1 MTGKKR
7 KNNRLWVMLLCAAV
21 IIVAVIFA
29 VCQILL
35 PKEGGDGG
43 EDSAE
48 PVSSADLI
56 WQGKEYKY
64 NDHLS
69 NFLFIGVDNTEKEA
83 TQTGQANA
91 GQADAL
97 YLLSWDRVE
106 KSLTVISIPRD
117 TIASIETF
125 GPGGTSLGETED
137 HISLSYAYGD
147 GGHESCRLTED
158 AVSGLFYGLS
168 IQGYCS
174 LNLEAIPVLTESVG
188 SVDITVPNDS
198 LVSVDPRFQAGAKVT
213 LSADDTE
220 TFVRYR
226 DTGED
231 QSAIARMERQQAYI
245 SGFGQAAK
253 QAYAE
258 NPGFITDLYTKLEP
272 YMVTNMGTD
281 IFAEIMGSMS
291 DGTAAESWTVPG
303 EGVQNGSYDEY
314 RVDDES
320 LYAKIIETFYRE
332 V

>member
-1 MTGKKR
+1 MI
-7 KNNRLWVMLLCAAV
+7 LLCTAV
-21 IIVAVIFA
+21 IIAAAVFA
-29 VCQILL
+29 AFQILL
-35 PKEGGDGG
+35 PREG

-48 PVSSADLI
+48 DTETVSSADLI
-56 WQGKEYKY
+56 WQGKEYEY

-83 TQTGQANA
+83 AQTGNGSA

-106 KSLTVISIPRD
+106 KTLTVISIPRD

-158 AVSGLFYGLS
+158 AVSRLLYSLPV
-168 IQGYCS
+168 QGYCS

-188 SVDITVPNDS
+188 SVDVTVPNDS
-198 LVSVDPRFQAGAKVT
+198 LDAVDPRFQAGAQVT

-220 TFVRYR
+220 IFVRYR
-226 DTGED
+226 DTGES

-245 SGFGQAAK
+245 SGFGEAAK
-253 QAYAE
+253 QAYAQ
-258 NPGFITDLYTKLEP
+258 NPAFITNLYNKLEP

-281 IFAEIMGSMS
+281 TFAEIMGSMS
-291 DGTAAESWTVPG
+291 DGAAPDSWTVPG
-303 EGVQNGSYDEY
+303 EGIQNGGYDEY
-314 RVDDES
+314 RVDDEA
-320 LYAKIIETFYRE
+320 LYEKIIETFYRE